1 MNQLTSATL
10 WKQNTLSFV
19 HLVWCFHAD
28 VYLYKCE
35 VLVLVCSGHIEM
47 FVPATMSW
55 KRIGMESAVV
65 TDKQI

>member
-1 MNQLTSATL
+1 M
-10 WKQNTLSFV
+10 
-19 HLVWCFHAD
+19 
-28 VYLYKCE
+28 YLDKCE

-65 TDKQI
+65 TEKTDLILFYISAKVMCVGK